1 MDVSLQLA
9 VRVYA
14 CSSVA
19 FCSQSGYTE
28 ALCMFQEMKEH
39 SLRCD
44 ELVYNTLMEGS
55 GWDMVR

>member
-1 MDVSLQLA
+1 MLA
-9 VRVYA
+9 
-14 CSSVA
+14 A